1 MGETQSCQ
9 QPGMPKTRQ
18 ILAGDPQQHQ
28 VPNQELLHLVREQEK
43 DRYLLRR

>member
-1 MGETQSCQ
+1 
-9 QPGMPKTRQ
+9 MPETRQ
-18 ILAGDPQQHQ
+18 KLAGDLQQRQ